1 MLAHKLRIL
10 LVMNEAPLPFG
21 HAVGR
26 WYWVLLRGLVER
38 GHRVTAFATCANS
51 EDIARARALFP
62 SPGYDLHLY
71 PFPARTGV
79 LRKWQTIRR
88 PYSYMIHPELR
99 HDLQGEISRGS
110 DVLHLE
116 GIWSGWLGERCDP
129 SKVVLNFHSLYD
141 IDEELQTG
149 GGWRC
154 AFDRALRRKAECHLL
169 RSYRTLL
176 TLTPR
181 LRDAVRA
188 IAPRTPVHVVP
199 LGLDAGQ
206 YPFIPAERRPREPI
220 ISVIGSMN
228 WYPSHSSAVRLLTR
242 LLPAIRNRVPN
253 ASVLIV
259 GWHAQQALR
268 PFLPQPGVE
277 VFENV
282 PDTRP
287 FFERSSLMLYA
298 PVRGSGMKVKVLEAF
313 AYGVPVVTT
322 SEGIEGISARDGVH
336 VGQSDDDAGLVER
349 AVRLL
354 QDPSLQESQR
364 RAARALVEEQCH
376 PRVVLESL
384 EGCYQDILT
393 RQRRRAA

>member
-1 MLAHKLRIL
+1 
-10 LVMNEAPLPFG
+10 MNEAPLPFG
-21 HAVGR
+21 HALGR
-26 WYWVLLRGLVER
+26 WYWVLVRGLVER

-51 EDIARARALFP
+51 DDMARVRALFP
-62 SPGYDLHLY
+62 PPGYELRLY
-71 PFPARTGV
+71 PFPERKGV
-79 LRKWQTIRR
+79 RRKWQTIRR

-99 HDLQGEISRGS
+99 HDLQAELSQGC

-129 SKVVLNFHSLYD
+129 RKVVLNFHSLYD
-141 IDEELQTG
+141 IDEEGQPG
-149 GGWRC
+149 GGWRG
-154 AFDRALRRKAECHLL
+154 AFDRALRRRAEHHLL
-169 RSYRTLL
+169 RSYGTLL
-176 TLTPR
+176 TLTAR

-228 WYPSHSSAVRLLTR
+228 WYPSYSAAVRLLTR

-253 ASVLIV
+253 ARVFIV

-268 PFLPQPGVE
+268 PFLPQPGVL

-287 FFERSSLMLYA
+287 FFERSSLLLYA
-298 PVRGSGMKVKVLEAF
+298 PLRGSGMKVKVLEAF

-322 SEGIEGISARDGVH
+322 SEGVEGIPARDGIH
-336 VGQSDDDAGLVER
+336 VGQSDDDAGLVDR

-354 QDPSLQESQR
+354 KDWSLQESQR
-364 RAARALVEEQCH
+364 RAARVLVEEQCH
-376 PRVVLESL
+376 PRVVLDAL
-384 EGCYQDILT
+384 ERCYQDILT
-393 RQRRRAA
+393 WQRRRAA